1 MKLKWCCLALA
12 LLFLLSACS
21 RQAKDDAYHWTP
33 PEKKVT
39 QTAED
44 GSYDPASGM
53 TYEEYL
59 TTLDEPIVVSMKKSA
74 HPGILVLFFGSAPVL
89 NPADDFAPSFLSML
103 NNSPHV
109 TKVSFPT
116 LLHWLDNFAGE
127 QIMQFPEEYID
138 HGGIDFE
145 NVRFA
150 PMEKATLIIGQYQ
163 TALKEEQIGEGRKW
177 EDMRECCVNRALY
190 EKLLADEAMEFSG
203 LGDSITVT
211 ETCYRRG
218 INPES
223 KKEAIGVHHDLAITK
238 HEYTV
243 VGIVEDEGEYA
254 NTDAYGFFHIY
265 APLDMVKNLIAK
277 HDTQRPFYVD
287 TAMYQIGQIF
297 QEQKMPGEGVMGIYC
312 RPSAEDPTKLEL
324 RLSGSRIIP
333 EEEWLALF
341 EDAQVNAGYTME
353 ITLDSGKS
361 YAEFAEYFSS
371 YQNAGSTSPARN
383 MYNTIYKTYEK
394 NVEIG
399 AENPQLNMQMVLQE
413 LEEAGE
419 LDDWFYYNGI
429 PTLIRPLRV
438 AGD

>member
-1 MKLKWCCLALA
+1 MKRRLAILALA
-12 LLFLLSACS
+12 LLFLLPACA

-33 PEKKVT
+33 PEKKYNQSVT
-39 QTAED
+39 D
-44 GSYDPASGM
+44 GYDPASGM

-59 TTLDEPIVVSMKKSA
+59 TTIDTPIVISVERF
-74 HPGILVLFFGSAPVL
+74 VGSIPLLEYELTREPASSYIKAFRNAPR
-89 NPADDFAPSFLSML
+89 
-103 NNSPHV
+103 V
-109 TKVSFPT
+109 TDVSFPT
-116 LLHWLDNFAGE
+116 LLHWLDNFCGE
-127 QIMQFPEEYID
+127 QIMQFPKEFIERN
-138 HGGIDFE
+138 GIHRKD
-145 NVRFA
+145 VQYA
-150 PMEKATLIIGQYQ
+150 PMEKATLMIGQYQ
-163 TALKEEQIGEGRKW
+163 SALKEEQIGEGRKW
-177 EDMRECCVNRALY
+177 TDMRECCVNRALY
-190 EKLLADEAMEFSG
+190 EKLLAYEKAEFTG
-203 LGDSITVT
+203 LGDIITVT
-211 ETCYRRG
+211 ETLYRRG
-218 INPES
+218 VMRET
-223 KKEAIGVHHDLAITK
+223 KKEGLNVLPVDKTI

-297 QEQKMPGEGVMGIYC
+297 QEQKMPGEGVMGVYC

-413 LEEAGE
+413 LEEAEE

>member
-12 LLFLLSACS
+12 LLFLLPACS
-21 RQAKDDAYHWTP
+21 RQAKDDAYHWVP
-33 PEKKVT
+33 PEKKIT
-39 QTAED
+39 QTAVDD
-44 GSYDPASGM
+44 GYDPASGM

-150 PMEKATLIIGQYQ
+150 PMEKATLMIGQYQ
-163 TALKEEQIGEGRKW
+163 SALKEEQIGEGRKW

-190 EKLLADEAMEFSG
+190 EKMLADEAMEFSG

-265 APLDMVKNLIAK
+265 APLDMVKNLTAK
-277 HDTQRPFYVD
+277 HDYNHPSYVD
-287 TAMYQIGQIF
+287 EAMYLVSQIMHQN
-297 QEQKMPGEGVMGIYC
+297 EVDVSGIYF
-312 RPSAEDPTKLEL
+312 RPTADDPTKKEL
-324 RLSGSRIIP
+324 RLPGNRIIP
-333 EEEWLALF
+333 EEEWL
-341 EDAQVNAGYTME
+341 EIWDNVPVNAGFRIE
-353 ITLDSGKS
+353 ITLDSGTG
-361 YAEFAEYFSS
+361 FAELLEYFNGMAEERPAQFYYD
-371 YQNAGSTSPARN
+371 YQYKVYEMNKENNKNNPNWVDAVN
-383 MYNTIYKTYEK
+383 M
-394 NVEIG
+394 
-399 AENPQLNMQMVLQE
+399 PQI
-413 LEEAGE
+413 LEEIAADGE
-419 LDDWFYYNGI
+419 LDDWFYY
-429 PTLIRPLRV
+429 PLVPRVVRPLRV
-438 AGD
+438 AGG